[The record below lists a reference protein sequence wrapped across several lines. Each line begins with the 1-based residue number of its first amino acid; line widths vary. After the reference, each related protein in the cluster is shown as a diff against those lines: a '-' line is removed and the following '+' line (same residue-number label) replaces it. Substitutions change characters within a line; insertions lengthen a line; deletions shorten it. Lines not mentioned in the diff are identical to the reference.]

1 MEKLLGYTTGNSKLK
16 TKKKV
21 KLKDTV
27 ATQGIRK
34 KRRAKEK
41 PTIIL

>member
-1 MEKLLGYTTGNSKLK
+1 MEKLVGYTTGNSKLK

-27 ATQGIRK
+27 ATRGIRK
-34 KRRAKEK
+34 KRKVKEK
-41 PTIIL
+41 PVIIL